1 MRLFALLV
9 AFVASTSAFMA
20 PVSQIAVSART
31 AEATMF
37 LGKSSAK
44 PAAKK
49 VAAAKKASK
58 KVVKKAAPA
67 KKPAFENPFVGGASK
82 AAPAEGFNAEEIPWF
97 GGFVKGFNLL
107 KNLPK

>member
-20 PVSQIAVSART
+20 PVSQIAVSARS

-49 VAAAKKASK
+49 VVAAKKAAVAPAKKASK

-97 GGFVKGFNLL
+97 GGFV
-107 KNLPK
+107 

>member
-1 MRLFALLV
+1 MMRLFALLV

-31 AEATMF
+31 AEATIF

-49 VAAAKKASK
+49 VVAAKKPAFENPFAKKGAAAPAKKASK
-58 KVVKKAAPA
+58 KVVK
-67 KKPAFENPFVGGASK
+67 K